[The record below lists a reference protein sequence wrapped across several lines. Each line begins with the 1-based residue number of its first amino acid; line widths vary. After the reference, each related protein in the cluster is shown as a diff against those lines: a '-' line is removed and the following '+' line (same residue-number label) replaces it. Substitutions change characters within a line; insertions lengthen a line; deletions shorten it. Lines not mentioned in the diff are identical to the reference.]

1 MITIYKELIK
11 KYINKLTPENIKNYA
26 LTQNESLTDKESII
40 IYNHIKKHY
49 LELLNNDTTSFN
61 ELKLNLRKELF
72 DKIVHLYNE
81 YNKYL

>member
-26 LTQNESLTDKESII
+26 LTQNEPLTDKESII

-61 ELKLNLRKELF
+61 ELKLNLRKEPF
-72 DKIVHLYNE
+72 DKIVRLYNE